1 MKLVTLVVSVAAL
14 VAAAAGTGAASP
26 QPPHVALTACKA
38 GTVPATVGGHHVCL
52 AAGRKCK
59 ARYERIYRKKGFHCA
74 SGRLHRIK
82 PSTPPPPPPPPPPL
96 PPPPPPAQAGH
107 YKGTSSQLT
116 DFEFDVTPD
125 GSAVSRLVTGQIN
138 ESCNGG
144 VTLYG
149 GDLDSGT
156 ATIPI
161 DPGGS
166 FKLDVTFASTVGS
179 DPSVDRVVITGNF
192 SGATATGTLLVTTS
206 FTDQGTPYSCTSNP
220 QTWTATR
227 VG

>member
-26 QPPHVALTACKA
+26 RPPSFAPTACKTGA
-38 GTVPATVGGHHVCL
+38 VSATIGGHHVCL
-52 AAGRKCK
+52 AAGKKCK

-74 SGRLHRIK
+74 SGRLRNVK
-82 PSTPPPPPPPPPPL
+82 PSTPPPPPPL

-125 GSAVSRLVTGQIN
+125 GSAVTRLVTGQIN
-138 ESCNGG
+138 ESCTGG
-144 VTLYG
+144 ATLYG
-149 GDLDSGT
+149 GNLDSGT

-179 DPSVDRVVITGNF
+179 DPSMDRVVITGNF

-206 FTDQGTPYSCTSNP
+206 FTDQGTAYSCTSNP
-220 QTWTATR
+220 QTWKATL